1 MALSHTVRQVVYL
14 FTYDAGYCAG
24 YSIFKGGRQMEAK
37 SLMHK
42 VEWPLGEFAPAL
54 RAPSPPTNLGEILGD
69 ATFDFG
75 RFMRGFDCL
84 EVATAA
90 LAARLGASVHLIDP
104 LDVQDGDGALV
115 VENGQYKQVSLPGW
129 FGVYYEKAAA

>member
-1 MALSHTVRQVVYL
+1 MALSYTLGPVIYL
-14 FTYDAGYCAG
+14 FTYDAGFVAG
-24 YSIFKGGRQMEAK
+24 YSIFKGGQQVEAM
-37 SLMHK
+37 SLTPK

-54 RAPSPPTNLGEILGD
+54 AAPAKPTNLGELLGD
-69 ATFDFG
+69 ANFDFEG
-75 RFMRGFDCL
+75 FMRGFQWL

-115 VENGQYKQVSLPGW
+115 VENGEYKQVGLPGW
-129 FGVYYEKAAA
+129 FGIYYEKAVS